1 MPDKP
6 ELLTLDVRG
15 EVCPGPLVKAM
26 EAMKSALAE
35 QEIEMLTD
43 FFPAVL
49 VVTNAALKQGWDI
62 NIQNIASNEW
72 RMLLTWNGETALSG

>member
-26 EAMKSALAE
+26 EAMRSASHG
-35 QEIEMLTD
+35 QGIEMLTD
-43 FFPAVL
+43 FLPAVL
-49 VVTNAALKQGWDI
+49 VVTNAALKEGWNI
-62 NIQNIASNEW
+62 NIQTVSAKEW
-72 RMLLTWNGETALSG
+72 RLLLVKVI